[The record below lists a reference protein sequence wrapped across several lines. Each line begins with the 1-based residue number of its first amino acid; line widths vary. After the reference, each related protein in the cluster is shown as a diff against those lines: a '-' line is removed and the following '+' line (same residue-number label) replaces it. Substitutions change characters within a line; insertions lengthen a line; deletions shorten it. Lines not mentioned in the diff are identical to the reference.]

1 MLNRLKNKKKNSKF
15 FKFTNSQIEDNI
27 RLCTYYGW
35 NKSLVSKIIFKN
47 FDKIDNFF
55 IKKNFPN
62 ILNKEKIFII
72 TSGKSK
78 FKSNKKNLNLRKFDA
93 ISVFSDNFDFSFE
106 CQKDTQLFIV
116 SSEKFKK
123 KKHKCVFFNFKKDIK
138 IIDIWGGQCLSR
150 PYSGVDLNIV
160 LFDLKRG
167 FKFSDIGHS
176 NEQITWLISGSMK
189 FYSGRLNEKLTNKK
203 GIDMGPFH
211 KHGGLSNGA
220 IGFDAF
226 FPKRIEKKYKHK
238 VNLIKF

>member
-1 MLNRLKNKKKNSKF
+1 MLNKLKNKKINSKF
-15 FKFTNSQIEDNI
+15 FKFTNFQIENNI
-27 RLCTYYGW
+27 KISSYYGW
-35 NKSLVSKIIFKN
+35 NKSLILKITFKK
-47 FDKIDNFF
+47 FDRIDNLF
-55 IKKNFPN
+55 IKKNFFN
-62 ILNKEKIFII
+62 ILDKEKIFII

-78 FKSNKKNLNLRKFDA
+78 FKSNKKNLNLKKFDA
-93 ISVFSDNFDFSFE
+93 ISIFSDNFDYSFE

-123 KKHKCVFFNFKKDIK
+123 KKHKCVFFNFKKNIK
-138 IIDIWGGQCLSR
+138 VIDIWGGQCLSR

-189 FYSGRLNEKLTNKK
+189 FYSDRLYEKLTNKK
-203 GIDMGPFH
+203 GIDIGPFH

>member
-27 RLCTYYGW
+27 RLSTYYGW
-35 NKSLVSKIIFKN
+35 NKSLISKIIFKN
-47 FDKIDNFF
+47 FDKINNFF

-93 ISVFSDNFDFSFE
+93 ISIFSDNFDYSFE

-123 KKHKCVFFNFKKDIK
+123 KKHKCVFFNFKKNIK

-150 PYSGVDLNIV
+150 PYSGIDLNIV

-203 GIDMGPFH
+203 GIDIGPFH

>member
-1 MLNRLKNKKKNSKF
+1 MLNKLKNKKINSKF
-15 FKFTNSQIEDNI
+15 FKFTNFQIENNI
-27 RLCTYYGW
+27 KISSYYGW
-35 NKSLVSKIIFKN
+35 NKSLILKITFKK
-47 FDKIDNFF
+47 FDRIDNLF
-55 IKKNFPN
+55 IKKNFFN
-62 ILNKEKIFII
+62 ILDKEKIFII

-78 FKSNKKNLNLRKFDA
+78 FKSNKKNLNLKKFDA
-93 ISVFSDNFDFSFE
+93 ISIFSDNFDYSFE

-123 KKHKCVFFNFKKDIK
+123 KKHKCVFFNFKKNIK
-138 IIDIWGGQCLSR
+138 VIDIWGGQCLSR

-189 FYSGRLNEKLTNKK
+189 FYSDRLNEKLTNKK
-203 GIDMGPFH
+203 GIDIGPFH

>member
-55 IKKNFPN
+55 IKKNLKN

>member
-15 FKFTNSQIEDNI
+15 FKFTNSQIEGNI

-93 ISVFSDNFDFSFE
+93 ISIFSDNFDYSFE

-203 GIDMGPFH
+203 GIDIGPFH

>member
-27 RLCTYYGW
+27 RLSTYYGW

-93 ISVFSDNFDFSFE
+93 ISIFSDNFDYSFE

-123 KKHKCVFFNFKKDIK
+123 KKHKCVFFNFKKNIK

-150 PYSGVDLNIV
+150 PYSGIDLNIV

-203 GIDMGPFH
+203 GIDIGPFH

>member
-15 FKFTNSQIEDNI
+15 FKFTNSQIEGNI

-203 GIDMGPFH
+203 GIDIGPFH

>member
-203 GIDMGPFH
+203 GIDIGPFH